1 MEENDDKRYR
11 VWARGWKPILSELST
26 IIVSNTASNYNTNGG
41 TTNVGNN
48 GGDISNPSWDI
59 KTKALI
65 VSVIYHII
73 MVAAIVTNG
82 HIYGHSTYS

>member
-26 IIVSNTASNYNTNGG
+26 IIVSNATSNYLTNGS
-41 TTNVGNN
+41 TNNVSNN
-48 GGDISNPSWDI
+48 GDSPNPSWDI

-65 VSVIYHII
+65 VSAIY
-73 MVAAIVTNG
+73 
-82 HIYGHSTYS
+82 TYK